1 MSLLPCSNCKK
12 RVRGKLAS
20 VYMAWFSGS
29 QRVSKK
35 ARLCMNCI
43 DDYATYVR
51 NLKPLPADEDTVE
64 WPTTCSLCGTTLTD
78 DFDPTYLTVYMP
90 KSEPVQLIVAGCEPC
105 SQDYRP
111 TLAAGAENLVD
122 RQAAGRVEGAPSR
135 EAQAFPEIQ
144 WVMTA

>member
-1 MSLLPCSNCKK
+1 VSLLPCSNCKK

-35 ARLCMNCI
+35 ARLCMPCVS
-43 DDYATYVR
+43 DYAEFVR
-51 NLKPLPADEDTVE
+51 GLKPLPADEDAVE
-64 WPTTCSLCGTTLTD
+64 WPDTCSLCGSALAQ

-90 KSEPVQLIVAGCEPC
+90 KSEPVQLIIAGCETC
-105 SQDYRP
+105 SIDYRP
-111 TLAAGAENLVD
+111 TLASGAENLAD

-135 EAQAFPEIQ
+135 EEQAFPDIQ
-144 WVMTA
+144 WTLTA